1 MGETTQGRTGNWA
14 NRPGG
19 ETTRSERES
28 GRNDSGANGKVGE
41 TTRIRFYR
49 ILYSDDLQ
57 IYTYRKHLSDIGFK
71 VSKIHLKIRRFFFGS
86 VYYKCTESYFY
97 KKNISHVCRNYCKN
111 HFKSDTKNICSDHP
125 KIRTGWLYRRVM
137 HPGGGRGG
145 GGGVLP
151 Y

>member
-28 GRNDSGANGKVGE
+28 GRNDSGAKGKVGE

-71 VSKIHLKIRRFFFGS
+71 VSKIHLKIGRFFFGS

-97 KKNISHVCRNYCKN
+97 KKIFLMFAEITVKIISNR
-111 HFKSDTKNICSDHP
+111 TP
-125 KIRTGWLYRRVM
+125 KTFAVITLKFEQDGCTVE
-137 HPGGGRGG
+137 
-145 GGGVLP
+145 
-151 Y
+151 